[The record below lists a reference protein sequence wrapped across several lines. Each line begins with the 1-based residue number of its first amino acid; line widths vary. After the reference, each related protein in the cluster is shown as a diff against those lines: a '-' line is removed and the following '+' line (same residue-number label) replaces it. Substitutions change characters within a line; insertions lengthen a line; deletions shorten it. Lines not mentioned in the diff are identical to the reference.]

1 MNVRSTV
8 NFRRYERAH
17 HATWVNTLKAGA
29 DRITDWERA
38 NHRWQNRTGD
48 AEAGLLCT
56 AHETDQSIRLVNAH
70 GVPYGIFLETRV
82 EGRFKILLEAIRRH
96 WFSILSDGA
105 ARCRGLR

>member
-1 MNVRSTV
+1 
-8 NFRRYERAH
+8 
-17 HATWVNTLKAGA
+17 
-29 DRITDWERA
+29 
-38 NHRWQNRTGD
+38 
-48 AEAGLLCT
+48 
-56 AHETDQSIRLVNAH
+56 VNAH